1 MKRSA
6 IWFEAVALQSCLI
19 HIGTAQPRKT
29 CLGGDR
35 KIGWQPVSVIGLTAR
50 AD

>member
-1 MKRSA
+1 MKA
-6 IWFEAVALQSCLI
+6 IPQLVEAVALQSCLI

-35 KIGWQPVSVIGLTAR
+35 KNRMATCSVIGLTAR